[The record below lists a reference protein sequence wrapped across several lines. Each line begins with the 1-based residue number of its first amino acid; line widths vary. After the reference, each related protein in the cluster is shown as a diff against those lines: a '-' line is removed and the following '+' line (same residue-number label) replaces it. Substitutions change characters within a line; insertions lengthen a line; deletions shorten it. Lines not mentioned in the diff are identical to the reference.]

1 MKMVKSLLLGS
12 AAGLVA
18 IAGAQAADLPVKA
31 KPVEYVKVCSAYG
44 AGFYYIPGTDICLR
58 VGGYV
63 FIETGYNA
71 RAGDAIIYNYT
82 NPGAVSATNN
92 FALRDERDVN
102 RTNFRS
108 RGTVILDARS
118 QTAIGTVRTYIAFGA
133 DWNNNLNGAAGGATT
148 PYLERAFIQFAGFTV
163 GQAATFF
170 DFGAFY
176 SIVALSSIAWDWRP
190 VFAYTAQFGNGLS
203 ATISIEDG
211 QAARTKITVAGAPIF
226 SGTAT
231 PGSLAGVFTTNN
243 LYGGQQV
250 PDLVAN
256 LRVDQAWGSAQVSGV
271 LHQLRVNERPTTWV
285 VGSPGFVSAGGVAT
299 AAIAAIPIVTSDAWG
314 WAVLGGIEIK
324 TPMIAPGDSI
334 MLQGVYSKGAVEYT
348 GISASPLAAA
358 QGIGWRNSAGVGPA
372 TDIWDA
378 VPNCGPAAGNYV
390 AGANCPL
397 DLTTAWSFNLMFRHF
412 WQPNLR
418 SAFWYGYNRYEP
430 STTVPGPSAAPMNI
444 HQAGANVIWS
454 PVPTLDLSLDLLWT
468 RLETGNPAN
477 CGNPALCGQSADL
490 WSAWTR
496 WRRNF

>member
-31 KPVEYVKVCSAYG
+31 KPVDYVRICSAYG

-63 FIETGYNA
+63 FIEAGYNG
-71 RAGDAIIYNYT
+71 RAGVPIIYSYN
-82 NPGAVSATNN
+82 NPT
-92 FALRDERDVN
+92 LTDDRTVN
-102 RTNFRS
+102 RTNFRT
-108 RGTVILDARS
+108 RGDLILDARA
-118 QTAIGTVRTYIAFGA
+118 QTAIGTVRTYISMGA
-133 DWNNNLNGAAGGATT
+133 DWNNNLSGASGGTTT
-148 PYLERAFIQFAGFTV
+148 PYLERAFIQFAGFTA

-176 SIVALSSIAWDWRP
+176 SIYGLASIAWDWRP

-211 QAARTKITVAGAPIF
+211 QAARSKIVAVGAPAWVAGAN
-226 SGTAT
+226 T
-231 PGSLAGVFTTNN
+231 FTTTSF
-243 LYGGQQV
+243 YGGQQV
-250 PDLVAN
+250 PDIVAN
-256 LRVDQAWGSAQVSGV
+256 LRVDQAWGSAQLSGV
-271 LHQLRVNERPTTWV
+271 LHQLRVNEAAAV
-285 VGSPGFVSAGGVAT
+285 AGV
-299 AAIAAIPIVTSDAWG
+299 SDAWG

-348 GISASPLAAA
+348 GISSSPL
-358 QGIGWRNSAGVGPA
+358 GVALGVGYKTANGGLTGLAGPA
-372 TDIWDA
+372 TDIWDSA
-378 VPNCGPAAGNYV
+378 LG
-390 AGANCPL
+390 CPGSTSQCL
-397 DLTTAWSFNLMFRHF
+397 STAWSWNLMFRHF

-418 SAFWYGYNRYEP
+418 SAFWVGQNKYEP
-430 STTVPGPSAAPMNI
+430 QGTVPFAPALTI
-444 HQAGANVIWS
+444 WQAGGNVIWS
-454 PVPTLDLSLDLLWT
+454 PAPTLDLSLDLLWT
-468 RLETGNPAN
+468 RLSTEAGNCTGQIGLT
-477 CGNPALCGQSADL
+477 CGVTADI

>member
-58 VGGYV
+58 VGGYA

-71 RAGDAIIYNYT
+71 RVGDAYIYTYTIGSDLVLNRDDNRVNYR
-82 NPGAVSATNN
+82 A
-92 FALRDERDVN
+92 
-102 RTNFRS
+102 

-133 DWNNNLNGAAGGATT
+133 DYNNNVNGGSVGGNVTA
-148 PYLERAFIQFAGFTV
+148 YLERAFIQFAGFTA
-163 GQAATFF
+163 GFAASFF

-176 SIVALSSIAWDWRP
+176 SIYALSSIAWNWQP

-203 ATISIEDG
+203 ATIALQDG
-211 QAARTKITVAGAPIF
+211 QAGRIKMLSIGGGSFAT
-226 SGTAT
+226 SG
-231 PGSLAGVFTTNN
+231 SSTTNT
-243 LYGGQQV
+243 YGGQEA
-250 PDLVAN
+250 PDIVAN
-256 LRVDQAWGSAQVSGV
+256 IRVDQAWGSAQVSGA
-271 LHQLRVNERPTTWV
+271 LHQLRVNQ
-285 VGSPGFVSAGGVAT
+285 AT
-299 AAIAAIPIVTSDAWG
+299 ANAGFSDAWG

-348 GISASPLAAA
+348 GISGSPLAIT
-358 QGIGWRNSAGVGPA
+358 QGIGLMGLAGTGPSS
-372 TDIWDA
+372 DLYDA
-378 VPNCGPAAGNYV
+378 FPSGITGS
-390 AGANCPL
+390 L
-397 DLTTAWSFNLMFRHF
+397 ELSTAWSANLMFRHF

-418 SAFWYGYNRYEP
+418 SAFWLGYNRYLP
-430 STTVPGPSAAPMNI
+430 ATTVGTFPSDLTI
-444 HQAGANVIWS
+444 WQAGGNVIWS
-454 PVPTLDLSLDLLWT
+454 PAPTLDLSLDVLWT
-468 RLETGNPAN
+468 RVETDACSALQPFS
-477 CGNPALCGQSADL
+477 CGRSNDI
-490 WSAWTR
+490 WSVWTR